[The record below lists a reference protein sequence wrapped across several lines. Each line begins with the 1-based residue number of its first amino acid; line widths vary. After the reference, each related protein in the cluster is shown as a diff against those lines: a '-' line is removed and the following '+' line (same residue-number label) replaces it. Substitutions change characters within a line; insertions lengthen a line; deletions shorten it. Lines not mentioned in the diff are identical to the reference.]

1 MTFRFAPYTMYIR
14 MNGMILLHVLS
25 YLKIQILNGKNI

>member
-1 MTFRFAPYTMYIR
+1 MSRPDTMYIR
-14 MNGMILLHVLS
+14 MNGMILLNVLS

>member
-1 MTFRFAPYTMYIR
+1 MSRPDT

>member
-1 MTFRFAPYTMYIR
+1 MSRPDTMYIW

>member
-1 MTFRFAPYTMYIR
+1 MFRPDTMYIR